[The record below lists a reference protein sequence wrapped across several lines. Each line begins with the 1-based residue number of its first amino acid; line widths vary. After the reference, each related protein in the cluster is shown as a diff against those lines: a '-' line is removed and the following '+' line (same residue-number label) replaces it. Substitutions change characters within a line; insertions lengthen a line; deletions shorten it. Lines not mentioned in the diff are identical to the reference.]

1 MRVGENVHIQGS
13 VVCVCVCS
21 ELGSPPVRGGEEE
34 EKRDGEGA
42 PGHHSGG
49 ERAPAGSEVSGGL
62 GGERLD
68 AAGVAV
74 FAEDVSVQGVAAL
87 VVPL

>member
-1 MRVGENVHIQGS
+1 MG
-13 VVCVCVCS
+13 VCVCVPGWEVWLWFFFS
-21 ELGSPPVRGGEEE
+21 ERRKKRRRSRR
-34 EKRDGEGA
+34 RDGEGA
-42 PGHHSGG
+42 PGGHSGG
-49 ERAPAGSEVSGGL
+49 QRAPAGSEVGGGL

-74 FAEDVSVQGVAAL
+74 FAEDVSVQGVASL